1 MLDTETKGTGASVVP
16 LQPDGQAAQRSS
28 AERVHVPRKPRP
40 RPAPEPPPREAR
52 RFRVMEVETR
62 RLLAE
67 DAGLRETLATLGAV
81 RSSVDV
87 RVEVWQPQAGRWR
100 PLTLDEQRLLW
111 ERRTV
116 PSD

>member
-1 MLDTETKGTGASVVP
+1 
-16 LQPDGQAAQRSS
+16 
-28 AERVHVPRKPRP
+28 
-40 RPAPEPPPREAR
+40 
-52 RFRVMEVETR
+52 MEVETR

-67 DAGLRETLATLGAV
+67 DAGLRETLVTLGAV

-100 PLTLDEQRLLW
+100 ALTLGEQRLLW
-111 ERRTV
+111 ERRPA